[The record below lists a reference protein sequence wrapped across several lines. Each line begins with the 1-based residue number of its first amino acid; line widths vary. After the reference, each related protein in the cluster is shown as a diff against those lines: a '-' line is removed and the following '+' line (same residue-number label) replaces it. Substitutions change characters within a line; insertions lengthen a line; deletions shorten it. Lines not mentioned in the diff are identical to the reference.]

1 MNALRVL
8 LVIFLAMLF
17 WTAIPITN
25 RDTKSVHPAI
35 SEPAV
40 APLEGRNFVFYVTQP
55 GDTLRSLERKF
66 RVADGNEILELNPG
80 LPSDKLPAGRRIK
93 IPI

>member
-17 WTAIPITN
+17 WTAIPIAN
-25 RDTKSVHPAI
+25 SDTKSVRPAAA
-35 SEPAV
+35 EPAV
-40 APLEGRNFVFYVTQP
+40 APLEGRNFVYYITQQD
-55 GDTLRSLERKF
+55 DTLRSLERKF
-66 RVADGNEILELNPG
+66 RVADTSEILELNPG
-80 LPSDKLPAGRRIK
+80 LPADKLPAGRRIK

>member
-8 LVIFLAMLF
+8 LVLFIAMLF
-17 WTAIPITN
+17 WTAIPMTN
-25 RDTKSVHPAI
+25 RDTKSVHPANAA
-35 SEPAV
+35 PAV
-40 APLEGRNFVFYVTQP
+40 APLEGRNFIFYVTRP
-55 GDTLRSLERKF
+55 GDTLGSLERKF

-80 LPSDKLPAGRRIK
+80 LPSDKLPTGHRIK